1 MRTWLLT
8 LAPLMLVGLRS
19 APTDAP
25 RGPSDGRPN
34 VVFLFA
40 DDQRVDTIG
49 AWGNVAIETP
59 HLDGLVERGVSLRR
73 AYCLGSAHGAV
84 CAPSRAMLHTGMA
97 YHAIDHRSMEGR
109 RTLGERLGEAGYS
122 TFAAGKWHN
131 GRDSFTRSFERG
143 GTVMFGGMADH
154 AAVSVVDMDERG
166 TFSESRVAEGHST
179 DAFAA
184 AAISYLASAPA
195 DAPLFCYVAFTAPHD
210 PRDPPA
216 EWREG
221 RERPALPANF
231 LTQHPFDNGFLKVRD
246 EKLAGWPRD
255 PDVVREQLAEYYGLI
270 EHLDAAIGRILDAA
284 RARDDGRP
292 TLVVYAADH
301 GLALGSHGLLG
312 KQSVYEHSLRA
323 PVILAGDGLPE
334 GLHLTALTY
343 LHDLYPTILGVA
355 GVPVDDDLHGRDL
368 RPLWEGEIAEV
379 RDSLFLSMGRTQR
392 AVTDGRFK
400 LCVYPRVGHRQLFDL
415 AADPD
420 ERIDLAGRPAFQHH
434 VRRLRRELDVWRAVV
449 GDTDPLAV
457 DEPKPLHV
465 DLSGAE
471 RKPDR
476 WQPEWIR
483 EKYFDPPAEP
493 QEGDSEGDSG
503 GDSEGESATESAT
516 GHNGRR

>member
-1 MRTWLLT
+1 MRAFSLLSVLILLAAAT
-8 LAPLMLVGLRS
+8 LGAPSNRGAEARS
-19 APTDAP
+19 EDQ
-25 RGPSDGRPN
+25 RPN

-49 AWGNVAIETP
+49 AWGNPGIATP
-59 HLDGLVERGVSLRR
+59 HLDGLVARGVSFRR
-73 AYCLGSAHGAV
+73 AYCLGAAHGAV

-97 YHAIDHRSMEGR
+97 YHSIDHRRLEGC

-122 TFAAGKWHN
+122 TFATGKWHN
-131 GRDSFTRSFERG
+131 GKDSFARSFERG
-143 GTVMFGGMADH
+143 ATVMFGGMADH
-154 AAVSVVDMDERG
+154 TAVSVVDMAERG
-166 TFSESRVAEGHST
+166 TYSEARVAEGHST

-184 AAISYLASAPA
+184 AAVSCLQEAPA

-216 EWREG
+216 AWRDG

-231 LTQHPFDNGFLKVRD
+231 LPQHPFDNGFLKVRD

-255 PDVVREQLAEYYGLI
+255 PDVVREQLAEYHGLI
-270 EHLDAAIGRILDAA
+270 EHLDAAIGRILAA
-284 RARDDGRP
+284 AEARDDGRP
-292 TLVVYAADH
+292 TVVVYAADH

-323 PVILAGDGLPE
+323 PMIVAGAGLPE
-334 GLHLTALTY
+334 GMRLTALTY
-343 LHDLYPTILGVA
+343 LHDLYPTILGLA
-355 GVPVDDDLHGRDL
+355 GISVEEPLHGQDL
-368 RPLWEGEIAEV
+368 RPLWAGEVAEV
-379 RDSLFLSMGRTQR
+379 RDSLYLSMGKTQR

-400 LCVYPRVGHRQLFDL
+400 LCVYPRVAHRQLFDL

-420 ERIDLAGRPAFQHH
+420 ELIDLAGRPAFRHH
-434 VRRLRRELDVWRAVV
+434 VRRLERELEVWRAVV
-449 GDTDPLAV
+449 GDTDPLTT

-465 DLSGAE
+465 DLTDAT

-483 EKYFDPPAEP
+483 EKYFDPPADEDQEAGEP
-493 QEGDSEGDSG
+493 DE
-503 GDSEGESATESAT
+503 
-516 GHNGRR
+516 RR